1 MPVRRIRW
9 LAFALLASAGAGL
22 LALTSMMNCAFAFG
36 DDTALVMGPSGFPV
50 PPPTYLDAVN
60 DIFLNLPSSSVEPL
74 TTPEGLYPVTGVNTL
89 PLDSSVAQGEATLNN
104 AVMQQ
109 IADGNH
115 VEVFGYSQS
124 SIISS
129 LEMSQLAANNVP
141 SSDVNFVLVGDPNN
155 PDGGM
160 LERFDGLSIAS
171 FGATFSGA
179 TPDDLYPTDIYT
191 NEYDGFADF
200 PRYPINLLS
209 DLNAL
214 LGIAYE
220 HATYL
225 DPSELSNV
233 IDLGTFSDTTYYMIP
248 ADGLPLLEPL
258 EVIPFI
264 GQPLYDL
271 LEPDMSVLVN
281 LGYGS
286 LTEGWDSQNA
296 PDVPT
301 VFGLWPT
308 NITPSELTTALVNGA
323 QQGFTDFIK
332 DLQSPSFNFDW
343 SSLQPLLNAA
353 YTFGL
358 TPTQITDPLNPPSNL
373 VELINA
379 ISTFAHGDVPIS
391 ATNILDAFTGSV
403 STDLGSLLPLADA
416 GLALVTTL
424 PEYDATLFVDGLQAG
439 NLLDAIANPI
449 AADVALVP
457 FGLGFGALPL
467 LEAGAIDISEFASFI
482 P

>member
-1 MPVRRIRW
+1 LRW
-9 LAFALLASAGAGL
+9 LGFGLLATAGAGL
-22 LALTSMMNCAFAFG
+22 LALTSMMNSAFAFG

-60 DIFLNLPSSSVEPL
+60 GLFLHLPDTSVDPL

-104 AVMQQ
+104 TIMQQ

-115 VEVFGYSQS
+115 VKVFGYSQS
-124 SIISS
+124 STISS
-129 LEMSQLAANNVP
+129 LEMSQLAANGVP

-160 LERFDGLSIAS
+160 LERFDGLSITS
-171 FGATFSGA
+171 FGTTFSGA
-179 TPDDLYPTDIYT
+179 TPNDLYPTNIYT

-200 PRYPINLLS
+200 PRYPINLMS

-233 IDLGTFSDTTYYMIP
+233 IDLGTYADTTYYMIP

-258 EVIPFI
+258 EVIPVI

-301 VFGLWPT
+301 EFGLWPT
-308 NITPSELTTALVNGA
+308 NITPSELTTALLNGA
-323 QQGFTDFIK
+323 QQGITDFFK
-332 DLQSPSFNFDW
+332 DLQSLSFNFDW

-358 TPTQITDPLNPPSNL
+358 TSTQITDPLNPPSNL
-373 VELINA
+373 VELVNA
-379 ISTFAHGDVPIS
+379 ISTFAHGDIPIS
-391 ATNILDAFTGSV
+391 ATNLLDALNSSV

-439 NLLDAIANPI
+439 SLLDAIADPI

-457 FGLGFGALPL
+457 FGLGFGGLPL
-467 LEAGAIDISEFASFI
+467 IEAGAINVSEFASLI